1 MSNIKIEKDEYWN
14 GDRYITV
21 KSVNMSDKI
30 AMMVVE
36 MIHIEYDDVIYI
48 IIKNE
53 VNSRRYMYN
62 VHSGKLLG
70 W

>member
-1 MSNIKIEKDEYWN
+1 MSDIKIEKDEYWN

-21 KSVNMSDKI
+21 KSNDMSAKI
-30 AMMVVE
+30 AMKVTE

-48 IIKNE
+48 II
-53 VNSRRYMYN
+53 VNGVNKRQYMYN
-62 VHSGKLLG
+62 VHSRRLLG

>member
-21 KSVNMSDKI
+21 KSNDMSATI
-30 AMMVVE
+30 AMKVTE

-48 IIKNE
+48 II
-53 VNSRRYMYN
+53 VNGVNKRRYMYN
-62 VHSGKLLG
+62 VHSRRLLG